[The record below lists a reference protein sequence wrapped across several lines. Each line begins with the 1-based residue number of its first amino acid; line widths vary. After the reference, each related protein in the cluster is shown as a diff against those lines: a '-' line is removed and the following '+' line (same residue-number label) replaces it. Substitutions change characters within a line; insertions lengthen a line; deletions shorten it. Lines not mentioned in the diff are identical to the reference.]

1 MTRTKKTIAVA
12 FALASLSAGPSH
24 TAVAQSTSLTLTASS
39 SSIDRETLDRLHSPI
54 LRSDLGLLGAQSCA
68 AASCHGGPHPGI
80 AQPWT
85 SRGAEY
91 PLWFENDPHSKSW
104 KTISSDE
111 SVAMMRRL
119 NIMDGNQIVD
129 HAGFDNCLAC
139 HNTTKRFHEPRSS
152 VERKE
157 GVGCSGCHGPEELW
171 SGTHFQ
177 YGFDSRGST
186 EIGFVANEDL
196 LTRARTCA
204 ACHVGDK
211 DRDMNHD
218 IIAAG
223 HPALRYEFATFHAWQ
238 PKHWRDTEAGVKTY
252 YEAQLWL
259 AGQIAAADASLSL
272 LQARATDSHSISQWP
287 ELSAYDCSSCHHS
300 LGLKNARPTPAVETG
315 QAIAPLSMW
324 NTAGLLWVIRY
335 RMEQGEATRE
345 DERLAFALEDVRRV
359 MESGP
364 RPSATEA
371 SAAVHVARVAIAAWV
386 DGAAGQSER
395 AMFRSDRLGR
405 VAAAAAGKTRSFDTW
420 ESAVQL
426 YLTAV
431 AARESWPGG
440 PSGPL
445 LDTSEKL
452 RRGLA
457 YPQQTSSPEFSLRE
471 KKGPTATRTEV
482 RRSTLELVGW
492 LGPISLDQEPMPA
505 ESEPAPE
512 QLQRDLELLLK
523 QIAERWEEERK
534 SLPPPAALPKPGDVA
549 PQPTQALPVPTE
561 PIPPPTKPKPTVTPE
576 DFLKQLEALQGN
588 SPDE

>member
-12 FALASLSAGPSH
+12 FAVATLSAGLGH
-24 TAVAQSTSLTLTASS
+24 TAVAQSTSLALTSPS
-39 SSIDRETLDRLHSPI
+39 SSIDGETLDRLHSPI

-80 AQPWT
+80 AQPWA

-119 NIMDGNQIVD
+119 NIMDGNKIVD
-129 HAGFDNCLAC
+129 QAGFDNCLAC

-152 VERKE
+152 VERRE

-171 SGTHFQ
+171 NGTHFQ

-186 EIGFVANEDL
+186 DIGFVANEDL

-238 PKHWRDTEAGVKTY
+238 PKHWRDSEAGDKTY

-259 AGQIAAADASLSL
+259 AGQIAATDASLSL
-272 LQARATDSHSISQWP
+272 LQARATNSHSISQWP

-300 LGLKNARPTPAVETG
+300 LGLKNARRTPAGETG

-324 NTAGLLWVIRY
+324 NIAGLLWVIQY

-345 DERLAFALEDVRRV
+345 DERLAYALEDVRRV
-359 MESGP
+359 MEAGP
-364 RPSATEA
+364 RPDANEA
-371 SAAVHVARVAIAAWV
+371 AAAVQEARMAIAAWV

-405 VAAAAAGKTRSFDTW
+405 VAASAAGKTRSFDTW

-440 PSGPL
+440 PSGPM
-445 LDTSEKL
+445 LDTAEKL
-452 RRGLA
+452 RRELA

-471 KKGPTATRTEV
+471 KIGPAATRAEV

-492 LGPISLDQEPMPA
+492 LGPISLEQETMPA

-534 SLPPPAALPKPGDVA
+534 LLPPPAALPKPGDAV
-549 PQPTQALPVPTE
+549 PQPTHPAPPKPV
-561 PIPPPTKPKPTVTPE
+561 PPPTPKPTVTPE
-576 DFLKQLEALQGN
+576 DFFKLLETLQGN
-588 SPDE
+588 SSDE